1 MCTVCKIIRAL
12 LIITAAVMSYYSI
25 LYIIICSVMIQ
36 NKGVYQGFYVEV
48 LNFEN
53 LFLYSYIK
61 VKFYIAFSSGFKWL
75 IPFVSIDCVPFIRRV
90 WHYWYVWKPLS
101 IIKTE
106 SSIKQLIKCKVHFLY
121 SNPRFHLQTHTNMTN
136 NRR

>member
-61 VKFYIAFSSGFKWL
+61 VKFYIAFSSGFK
-75 IPFVSIDCVPFIRRV
+75 
-90 WHYWYVWKPLS
+90 
-101 IIKTE
+101 
-106 SSIKQLIKCKVHFLY
+106 
-121 SNPRFHLQTHTNMTN
+121 
-136 NRR
+136 